1 MSEEKLVPKLR
12 FSGFNDE
19 WKSFK
24 LNEVGN
30 IVTGATPPT
39 KDNDNF
45 INSGYLWVTPGDI
58 SSKKFVSKT
67 ERNLSEKGLKNGRKL
82 DPNSILVTCIGA
94 TIGKLCMIN
103 EIGSCNQQLN
113 AISANKNFYP
123 DFIYYVIQKTA
134 KNLILIAGNT
144 ATPILNKKS
153 FGNLSY
159 IFPSFNEQKKIA
171 LFLDKIDKKREL
183 LEKKYEF
190 YQDFKKYLMQ
200 QIFTQKLRF
209 ADYNEY
215 SLKQILE
222 KIENGFSGT
231 QVNYETPFPVTRIET
246 ISSGIINYNK
256 VGFVDHIPERYL
268 LKEGD
273 ILLTNINSIKW
284 IGNSVYFD
292 GKRVLYHGMNLM
304 LLRSKKEINSKYLYY
319 YITYNNN
326 WFKKMACQAVNQASI
341 NKSTLEKFIVK
352 IPDFETQNNIAN
364 VLSLTDEKINRISNQ
379 VDLTRKFK
387 KGLLQQ
393 MFV

>member
-1 MSEEKLVPKLR
+1 M
-12 FSGFNDE
+12 
-19 WKSFK
+19 
-24 LNEVGN
+24 GN

-209 ADYNEY
+209 PC
-215 SLKQILE
+215 
-222 KIENGFSGT
+222 F
-231 QVNYETPFPVTRIET
+231 
-246 ISSGIINYNK
+246 
-256 VGFVDHIPERYL
+256 YL
-268 LKEGD
+268 
-273 ILLTNINSIKW
+273 
-284 IGNSVYFD
+284 
-292 GKRVLYHGMNLM
+292 
-304 LLRSKKEINSKYLYY
+304 
-319 YITYNNN
+319 
-326 WFKKMACQAVNQASI
+326 
-341 NKSTLEKFIVK
+341 
-352 IPDFETQNNIAN
+352 
-364 VLSLTDEKINRISNQ
+364 
-379 VDLTRKFK
+379 
-387 KGLLQQ
+387 
-393 MFV
+393 

>member
-209 ADYNEY
+209 DFNIIKLNDICDINKGKQLNKENMVNFGEYYVLNGGKEPSGYTNSWNTPANTITISEGGNSCGYVNFNEEKFWSGGHCYYLSNLSSKIDLYYLY
-215 SLKQILE
+215 SYLKFIEPSIMRLRVGSGLPNIQ
-222 KIENGFSGT
+222 KGDIENIKVKT
-231 QVNYETPFPVTRIET
+231 LPINEQIKIRNVLRI
-246 ISSGIINYNK
+246 I
-256 VGFVDHIPERYL
+256 D
-268 LKEGD
+268 
-273 ILLTNINSIKW
+273 
-284 IGNSVYFD
+284 
-292 GKRVLYHGMNLM
+292 
-304 LLRSKKEINSKYLYY
+304 KKI
-319 YITYNNN
+319 
-326 WFKKMACQAVNQASI
+326 
-341 NKSTLEKFIVK
+341 STLKVQKEH
-352 IPDFETQNNIAN
+352 FE
-364 VLSLTDEKINRISNQ
+364 V
-379 VDLTRKFK
+379 FK

>member
-12 FSGFNDE
+12 FSGFDDE

-58 SSKKFVSKT
+58 SSKKVVSKT

-209 ADYNEY
+209 PC
-215 SLKQILE
+215 
-222 KIENGFSGT
+222 F
-231 QVNYETPFPVTRIET
+231 
-246 ISSGIINYNK
+246 
-256 VGFVDHIPERYL
+256 YL
-268 LKEGD
+268 
-273 ILLTNINSIKW
+273 
-284 IGNSVYFD
+284 
-292 GKRVLYHGMNLM
+292 
-304 LLRSKKEINSKYLYY
+304 
-319 YITYNNN
+319 
-326 WFKKMACQAVNQASI
+326 
-341 NKSTLEKFIVK
+341 
-352 IPDFETQNNIAN
+352 
-364 VLSLTDEKINRISNQ
+364 
-379 VDLTRKFK
+379 
-387 KGLLQQ
+387 
-393 MFV
+393 

>member
-1 MSEEKLVPKLR
+1 M
-12 FSGFNDE
+12 
-19 WKSFK
+19 
-24 LNEVGN
+24 GN

>member
-1 MSEEKLVPKLR
+1 M
-12 FSGFNDE
+12 
-19 WKSFK
+19 
-24 LNEVGN
+24 GN

-209 ADYNEY
+209 ANFNKKWIKYQFKDLGIVKSGVGFSKKYQGHLNLDYNLY
-215 SLKQILE
+215 KVSDMNLKVNKKYMVKSNNTVDNFILKDMNTKLIE
-222 KIENGFSGT
+222 KPSIIFAKVGEAIFLNRKRIVINPFLIDNNMMAFSP
-231 QVNYETPFPVTRIET
+231 N
-246 ISSGIINYNK
+246 NK
-256 VGFVDHIPERYL
+256 V
-268 LKEGD
+268 
-273 ILLTNINSIKW
+273 
-284 IGNSVYFD
+284 
-292 GKRVLYHGMNLM
+292 NL
-304 LLRSKKEINSKYLYY
+304 EFIYY
-319 YITYNNN
+319 
-326 WFKKMACQAVNQASI
+326 
-341 NKSTLEKFIVK
+341 
-352 IPDFETQNNIAN
+352 
-364 VLSLTDEKINRISNQ
+364 LSLTINFGKYAQIGALPSYNASDIYSIKCEIPSIEEQEKISSILSLVDEKIDYIKSYINNII
-379 VDLTRKFK
+379 TFK